1 MGTVS
6 NLMGQKKKSAKKTGS
21 KKPAAADGK
30 KAVAAGTAIVKLRNH
45 AEAAKDPKVAES
57 ALNAIEEIQR
67 NWSKWQESKATQKK
81 VGFKCKEKQEAD
93 EAALKAAI
101 EEALP
106 ASPLE
111 ERVKKG
117 LDKIELIEQRWQ
129 ECEETKAANAEERK
143 AAKERVA
150 MYLDKLQR
158 ALTESSQLTL
168 PHTK

>member
-6 NLMGQKKKSAKKTGS
+6 DLASKKKTAKKPGGKPKASAK
-21 KKPAAADGK
+21 AA
-30 KAVAAGTAIVKLRNH
+30 AAGTAIVKLRNH

-57 ALNAIEEIQR
+57 ALDAIVAIQV
-67 NWSKWQESKATQKK
+67 NWQKWQESKATQKK
-81 VGFKCKEKQEAD
+81 VGFTCKAKQEAD

-106 ASPLE
+106 VSPLE
-111 ERVKKG
+111 ERAKKG
-117 LDKIELIEQRWQ
+117 VAKLELIEERWQ
-129 ECEETKAANAEERK
+129 EFEQTKAANVEQRK

-168 PHTK
+168 PEVK